1 MSSSSKS
8 EKSSEHD
15 DSPSLTDSNEQHY
28 KSDDD
33 GELNVDMNKLM
44 FGDALNDMGEEAEEG
59 LANVGEEVAIKNL
72 FSDRGSDEIQSP
84 KNRIS
89 EHPLFHNDA
98 DEPFEVN
105 SDSSDEVEAKLS
117 LLYKIGG
124 RKDSPDE
131 RVLCFSEVYMPDNP
145 VRRA

>member
-1 MSSSSKS
+1 
-8 EKSSEHD
+8 
-15 DSPSLTDSNEQHY
+15 
-28 KSDDD
+28 
-33 GELNVDMNKLM
+33 M

-84 KNRIS
+84 KNS
-89 EHPLFHNDA
+89 MSDHPLFQNNA
-98 DEPFEVN
+98 DEPFDIN

-117 LLYKIGG
+117 LLYKICGQ
-124 RKDSPDE
+124 KDSPDE